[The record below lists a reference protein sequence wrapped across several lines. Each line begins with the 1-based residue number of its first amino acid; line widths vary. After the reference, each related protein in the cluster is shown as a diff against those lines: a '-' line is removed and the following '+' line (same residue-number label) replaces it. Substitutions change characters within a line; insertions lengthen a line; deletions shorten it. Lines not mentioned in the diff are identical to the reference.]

1 MSFLTGL
8 VPAGRKDSFMSRLVQ
23 PNVENRP
30 VLATICVERE
40 TTRDQGRVARIFAR
54 VARDSIGNLCTI
66 RYLQGFPVG
75 ITLVDRRRQLLIVF
89 DPGEPAPTMQPLP
102 LDLPRAPEGFPPSR
116 PVEKPE
122 FLYGMPCYYRQRT
135 KGNETVEIWY
145 SYEYGAVLRTI
156 SKLPGYG
163 ITTWRLDEVRLEEP
177 PAELFSEAAILASGP
192 ERIRNIWRAA
202 GEFFASTT
210 EEGPEFRRDL

>member
-1 MSFLTGL
+1 
-8 VPAGRKDSFMSRLVQ
+8 MSRLVQ

-30 VLATICVERE
+30 VLATVCVERE

-54 VARDSIGNLCTI
+54 VARDSAGNLCTI
-66 RYLQGFPVG
+66 RYLQGLPVG

-102 LDLPRAPEGFPPSR
+102 LELPRAPEGFPPGR
-116 PVEKPE
+116 PLEKPE
-122 FLYGMPCYYRQRT
+122 FLYGIPCYYRQRT

-156 SKLPGYG
+156 SRLPGYG
-163 ITTWRLDEVRLEEP
+163 TTIWRLDEVKLEEP
-177 PAELFSEAAILASGP
+177 PAELFSEAEILASQP
-192 ERIRNIWRAA
+192 ERIRNIWTAA
-202 GEFFASTT
+202 GEFFARTA
-210 EEGPEFRRDL
+210 ERDPSADL